1 MPWVYSHPQSQHGQ
15 TVAGHSAVHS
25 THPTRTARPAESASQ
40 RLPRICVPR
49 GSLKKEGRT
58 VQGTPQYAIYFLK
71 RLISRC
77 KTDFSKKRNA
87 RLTKWSGKPGEI
99 TDAFFIFSTSFKNVE
114 KTERFLN
121 LNNKASQFSIFNLS
135 AFCIRN
141 MSGTIFSAGYFFT
154 PLGEKWAV
162 KLSGSQRYQLIG
174 RTYQKIQRNRYG

>member
-1 MPWVYSHPQSQHGQ
+1 MAVMLCREFIRTPQSRHGQ
-15 TVAGHSAVHS
+15 TAAGHSAVYS
-25 THPTRTARPAESASQ
+25 THSARTARPAESASQ
-40 RLPRICVPR
+40 RLPRICVPG

-58 VQGTPQYAIYFLK
+58 VQGTPQHAIYFLK

-99 TDAFFIFSTSFKNVE
+99 ADAFSIFSTSLKNVE

-121 LNNKASQFSIFNLS
+121 LDNKASLFSIFNLS

-141 MSGTIFSAGYFFT
+141 MSGAIFLDGYFFST
-154 PLGEKWAV
+154 FGREM
-162 KLSGSQRYQLIG
+162 GS
-174 RTYQKIQRNRYG
+174 

>member
-1 MPWVYSHPQSQHGQ
+1 MCTGWQPKKRGADCSRH
-15 TVAGHSAVHS
+15 A
-25 THPTRTARPAESASQ
+25 PTCYIFFKTPDFKVQ
-40 RLPRICVPR
+40 NRLF
-49 GSLKKEGRT
+49 
-58 VQGTPQYAIYFLK
+58 Q
-71 RLISRC
+71 
-77 KTDFSKKRNA
+77 KRNA

-99 TDAFFIFSTSFKNVE
+99 TDAFSIFSTSFKNVE

-174 RTYQKIQRNRYG
+174 RTYQKIQRNRYGQQYPQKAGKIRRPAIRQDGGLSDSIRPNRDRGKLQFAHGCR